1 VSYVQIIEFVTHEPA
16 KFKALSDKYLAD
28 SEGRNKVKRSMIYHD
43 RAESRRYIAIVEF
56 ENREDAFEN
65 ENLPETEDF
74 AEGLADLSEVPVT
87 YRSLELAY
95 SPVPGA
101 PVT

>member
-1 VSYVQIIEFVTHEPA
+1 MSYVQIIEFVTREPE
-16 KFKALSDKYLAD
+16 KMKALGDKYVAD
-28 SEGRNKVKRSMIYHD
+28 TEGRSKVKRSMIYHD
-43 RAESRRYIAIVEF
+43 RAESRRYIALIEF

-74 AEGLADLSEVPVT
+74 TEGLAELSDVPLT

-95 SPVPGA
+95 SMVP
-101 PVT
+101 

>member
-1 VSYVQIIEFVTHEPA
+1 VSYIQIIEFVTREPE
-16 KFKALSDKYLAD
+16 KFKALAEKYLED
-28 SEGRNKVKRSMIYHD
+28 SQGRNKVKRSMIYHD
-43 RAESRRYIAIVEF
+43 RAESRRYIALIEF

-74 AEGLADLSEVPVT
+74 TDGLAELSDIPLG

-95 SPVPGA
+95 GMVP
-101 PVT
+101 

>member
-1 VSYVQIIEFVTHEPA
+1 MSYVQIIEFVTHEPE
-16 KFKALSDKYLAD
+16 KMKALADKYLVD

-43 RAESRRYIAIVEF
+43 RAESRRYIALVEF

-65 ENLPETEDF
+65 DNLPETEDF
-74 AEGLADLSEVPVT
+74 AEGLAELSEVPLT

-95 SPVPGA
+95 SVVP
-101 PVT
+101 

>member
-1 VSYVQIIEFVTHEPA
+1 MSYVQVIEFVTREPD
-16 KFKALSDKYLAD
+16 KFKALSEKYLAD

-43 RAESRRYIAIVEF
+43 RAEPRRYVAVIEF

-74 AEGLADLSEVPVT
+74 TEGLAELSEVPLS

-95 SPVPGA
+95 GMVP
-101 PVT
+101 

>member
-1 VSYVQIIEFVTHEPA
+1 VSYVQLTEFVTHEPE

-28 SEGRNKVKRSMIYHD
+28 SAGRNKIKRSMIYHD
-43 RAESRRYIAIVEF
+43 RAESRRYIALVEF

-74 AEGLADLSEVPVT
+74 TEGLAELSEVPLTV
-87 YRSLELAY
+87 RSLELAY

-101 PVT
+101 LT